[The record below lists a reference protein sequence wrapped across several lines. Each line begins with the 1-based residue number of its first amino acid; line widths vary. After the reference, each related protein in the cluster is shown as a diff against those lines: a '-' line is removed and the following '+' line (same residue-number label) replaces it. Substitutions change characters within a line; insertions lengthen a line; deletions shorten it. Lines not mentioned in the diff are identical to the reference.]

1 LASSAQAQLQTK
13 LSTETNQAFEKYSAA
28 AIPAGIEQARK
39 ARPLP
44 MLGEQSLDRVRKGE
58 IVIKSLTGDK
68 GRDVKDGIIHD
79 WLAGVFIP
87 NATLQ
92 KATTVTQDFARH
104 KQWYPEIIDS
114 KMLGRNGDSAR
125 GEWLLKKKKIIT
137 VVLRAELDSQ
147 LHAAGP
153 NHAYLL
159 SQTKPVIEVADYGS
173 TKQKDY
179 PSGEGHG
186 FLWRFNALWSF
197 HQADGGVYAECRVIS
212 LSRDVPSGLG
222 WIVNP
227 VIRNMP
233 RESLESTLK
242 HTREAVRTL

>member
-1 LASSAQAQLQTK
+1 
-13 LSTETNQAFEKYSAA
+13 
-28 AIPAGIEQARK
+28 
-39 ARPLP
+39 
-44 MLGEQSLDRVRKGE
+44 MLGEQAIARVRKGD
-58 IVIKSLTGDK
+58 IVVKSLTGDK

-87 NATLQ
+87 NTTLH

-114 KMLGRNGDSAR
+114 KLLARNGASAS

-137 VVLRAELDSQ
+137 VVLRAELNSE
-147 LHAAGP
+147 LHQAGP
-153 NHAYLL
+153 DHAYLL
-159 SQTKPVIEVADYGS
+159 SQTKPVIEVADYGTS
-173 TKQKDY
+173 RQKDH
-179 PSGEGHG
+179 PSREGHG
-186 FLWRFNALWSF
+186 FLWRFNAVWSF

-212 LSRDVPSGLG
+212 LSRDVPTGLG

-227 VIRNMP
+227 FIRNMP

-242 HTREAVRTL
+242 STRDAVRTL